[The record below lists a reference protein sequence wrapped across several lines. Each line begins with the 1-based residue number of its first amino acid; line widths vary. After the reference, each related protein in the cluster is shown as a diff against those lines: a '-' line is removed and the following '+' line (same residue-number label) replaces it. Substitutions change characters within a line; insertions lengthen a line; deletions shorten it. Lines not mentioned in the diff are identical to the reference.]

1 MVLTYVGALV
11 KFMHIVEE
19 SRLAC
24 SLVSVDY
31 RVDVLI
37 AKLVLIM
44 CASIEMISKGIF
56 LPDTLAPTQTVRV
69 ILCSR
74 NFYPSL

>member
-1 MVLTYVGALV
+1 MVLPYVGALV

-24 SLVSVDY
+24 SLSLVSVDY

-37 AKLVLIM
+37 AKLVLTM
-44 CASIEMISKGIF
+44 C
-56 LPDTLAPTQTVRV
+56 T
-69 ILCSR
+69 
-74 NFYPSL
+74 

>member
-1 MVLTYVGALV
+1 MVLPDVGALV

-19 SRLAC
+19 SHLAC

-37 AKLVLIM
+37 AKLVLI
-44 CASIEMISKGIF
+44 CAHRYLKSHFS
-56 LPDTLAPTQTVRV
+56 
-69 ILCSR
+69 
-74 NFYPSL
+74 YPIH